1 VGVNDRFL
9 NVDFQNGDLTPRLHM
24 LCWRIEEAFGW
35 MFHPKSW
42 KSHYFV
48 WNEVRW
54 LKSEI
59 GQTLKFFVETI
70 WAGLHLKING
80 LEMVISG
87 FGNTFRCSNAVLQ
100 SWSTKNQAV
109 KALQQRKASPPLP
122 LAVARFLFRSKI
134 IWRFG
139 ADDCMCCF
147 NVYRNLFFIVHWFLS
162 FLRDII
168 IFKLEGSS
176 TSTTSTSSTSTSST
190 TTVPFRCRTLVEDN
204 VEVEMQRWNGC
215 NLWGV
220 FFVAENRLRH
230 TGGCGIHQKWV

>member
-1 VGVNDRFL
+1 MLQVGSCIF
-9 NVDFQNGDLTPRLHM
+9 F
-24 LCWRIEEAFGW
+24 
-35 MFHPKSW
+35 
-42 KSHYFV
+42 
-48 WNEVRW
+48 WNEVRC

-59 GQTLKFFVETI
+59 GQTLKSFVETI
-70 WAGLHLKING
+70 WAGSHLKING

-87 FGNTFRCSNAVLQ
+87 FGNIFRCSNAVLQ

-147 NVYRNLFFIVHWFLS
+147 NVYSNLFFIVHWFLS

-168 IFKLEGSS
+168 IFKLLEGSS

-204 VEVEMQRWNGC
+204 VEVEMQRWKWLESPGAS
-215 NLWGV
+215 
-220 FFVAENRLRH
+220 FFVAEDRLKTH
-230 TGGCGIHQKWV
+230 WWL